1 MIFGWVQGL
10 VSWDSRG
17 VIRVSGLSCLGVL
30 GVRVYGFEVSRGAR
44 RGFRVQRCKKLD
56 AAGVAWV

>member
-1 MIFGWVQGL
+1 M
-10 VSWDSRG
+10 SWDSRG
-17 VIRVSGLSCLGVL
+17 VNRVSGLSCLGVL